1 MAQTLKS
8 RHSILVVDDDPV
20 FCTIMH
26 ELLRRSGFDVRL
38 AYSVD
43 QALANVRRHR
53 PDLILT
59 DLMMPD
65 TDGLNLV
72 RELRANP
79 IWARIPTV
87 VVSAKVMEA
96 DRHAAV
102 AAGADGFLCKPFS
115 LQRLHT
121 TIASYLP
128 VPALPVPA

>member
-1 MAQTLKS
+1 MVYSRKAQ
-8 RHSILVVDDDPV
+8 HSILVVDDDPV

-26 ELLRRSGFDVRL
+26 ELLRRSGFEVRL

-43 QALANVRRHR
+43 QALANVRRRR

-79 IWARIPTV
+79 VWARIPTI

-96 DRHAAV
+96 DQHAAA

-115 LQRLHT
+115 LQRLQT

-128 VPALPVPA
+128 VPA